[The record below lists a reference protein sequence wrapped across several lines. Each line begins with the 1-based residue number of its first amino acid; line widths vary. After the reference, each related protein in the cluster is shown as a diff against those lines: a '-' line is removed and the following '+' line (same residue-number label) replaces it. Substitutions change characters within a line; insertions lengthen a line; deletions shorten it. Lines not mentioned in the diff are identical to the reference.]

1 MKTQKN
7 YIVAAVLWLIFIV
20 YTILVMKVD
29 VQPIGPEG
37 SSVGL
42 AGLNQSINGHLPY
55 NDTLHTITGIT
66 GYLALFLAAC
76 VGFVGFLQFVKK
88 KSISKVDPDIIVFCL
103 YVVAVLAAYI
113 LFEKCIVN
121 YRPLILDAAEGLEA
135 SYPSSHSLLAV
146 SFMGAVMVW
155 LGGRMEKGTVRNISL
170 AVCLLIAA
178 ITVIGRLFSGV
189 HWFTDIIGGIL
200 IGMAF
205 VMTYYAVYKQVRK

>member
-1 MKTQKN
+1 MHFCDAYISNEMEKIMKTQKN

-76 VGFVGFLQFVKK
+76 VGFVGVLRFVKTT
-88 KSISKVDPDIIVFCL
+88 DH
-103 YVVAVLAAYI
+103 
-113 LFEKCIVN
+113 LFLMQQKDW
-121 YRPLILDAAEGLEA
+121 RPLTRHHIHFL
-135 SYPSSHSLLAV
+135 P
-146 SFMGAVMVW
+146 
-155 LGGRMEKGTVRNISL
+155 
-170 AVCLLIAA
+170 
-178 ITVIGRLFSGV
+178 
-189 HWFTDIIGGIL
+189 
-200 IGMAF
+200 
-205 VMTYYAVYKQVRK
+205 